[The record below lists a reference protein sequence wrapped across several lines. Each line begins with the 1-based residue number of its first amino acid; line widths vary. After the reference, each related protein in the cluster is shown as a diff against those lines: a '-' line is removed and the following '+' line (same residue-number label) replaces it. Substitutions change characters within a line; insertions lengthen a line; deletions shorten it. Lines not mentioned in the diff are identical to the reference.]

1 MKETKL
7 NTKYGAII
15 NFEST
20 AHCPRCHG
28 VIPTNQLACIGCLP
42 EAPAPRKKAKRNKQK
57 SDQESLFDG
66 VPGVRL

>member
-7 NTKYGAII
+7 NTKYGAVI

-20 AHCPRCHG
+20 ALCPRCHG
-28 VIPTNQLACIGCLP
+28 VIPVNQLACIGCLP

-57 SDQESLFDG
+57 PDQDSLFDG

>member
-7 NTKYGAII
+7 NTIYGPVI

-20 AHCPRCHG
+20 AYCPRCHG
-28 VIPTNQLACIGCLP
+28 VIPTNQLTCIGCLP
-42 EAPAPRKKAKRNKQK
+42 ETPAPRKKVNRNKVK
-57 SDQESLFDG
+57 PDQDGLFDR